1 MQSAAY
7 AASATRGPRSPPAS
21 ASPARP
27 RNSGGGGAID
37 DAVHQR
43 DPRPGGPERAAERAN
58 PDRAHST
65 VDGADLVDAQGPG
78 AARVLDRP
86 VLVPHRP
93 GRGAAVAVRQVRL
106 GRTGGPAGWAHAG
119 ACGWAFAHRASFL
132 RFGFYPALGRWR
144 RWCYRRRWYP
154 AMATAKLAVVFDR
167 RTVVPVLKCVRC
179 RPGAD
184 ELLVRMVTGQ
194 IPDDFAKV
202 AERLAHTFAVRSVKA
217 MPGLRPDV
225 VVLVLLRGDPLLAV
239 VAPLPVPAVPDFTA
253 LPVAKREDGGIYA
266 LRLFGTQV
274 LIVGATGSG

>member
-43 DPRPGGPERAAERAN
+43 DPGPGGPERAAERAN
-58 PDRAHST
+58 PRAHST

-106 GRTGGPAGWAHAG
+106 GRTGGPAGWAHRRRVRMG
-119 ACGWAFAHRASFL
+119 IRAS
-132 RFGFYPALGRWR
+132 
-144 RWCYRRRWYP
+144 C
-154 AMATAKLAVVFDR
+154 
-167 RTVVPVLKCVRC
+167 VL
-179 RPGAD
+179 
-184 ELLVRMVTGQ
+184 
-194 IPDDFAKV
+194 
-202 AERLAHTFAVRSVKA
+202 S
-217 MPGLRPDV
+217 
-225 VVLVLLRGDPLLAV
+225 
-239 VAPLPVPAVPDFTA
+239 
-253 LPVAKREDGGIYA
+253 A
-266 LRLFGTQV
+266 LRLLPGPGPVAAVVLPAALVPGHGYREARGRLRPAHGRAGPQV
-274 LIVGATGSG
+274 RALPSGR